1 MAINNNSGD
10 ILMLEAPPQPSQPAW
25 RVSADAEVI
34 DALPYIDDD
43 YADPRVKAE
52 VDRLVEEEMRRS
64 SKRPADFLKDLPPLP
79 KFKFEDHP
87 MLAREYERVRAGRPP
102 MPLDVARYKLETPPP
117 NKKNDETAW
126 KQTLQRAQC
135 LLQHQVLRLENLE
148 LMSKYGPDIWK
159 QHNKQLEALLS
170 RMQKLAQEQNEKI
183 EKVNRERKFHQ
194 QNAAYELHALSTQWK
209 ELCEKNME
217 IQVACSQIEGQ
228 IQELRSEAA
237 EKGWNLEVNV
247 ENGSVSFPMS

>member
-1 MAINNNSGD
+1 MATNSNNGD
-10 ILMLEAPPQPSQPAW
+10 ILMLEAPPQPSQPTWHVA
-25 RVSADAEVI
+25 ADAEVI

-64 SKRPADFLKDLPPLP
+64 FKRPADFLKDLPPVP
-79 KFKFEDHP
+79 KVKFEDHP
-87 MLAREYERVRAGRPP
+87 LLAREYERVRAGRPP
-102 MPLDVARYKLETPPP
+102 VPLDVARYKLETPPP

-135 LLQHQVLRLENLE
+135 LLRHQVLRLENLE

-209 ELCEKNME
+209 DLCHKNME

-228 IQELRSEAA
+228 IQELRREAA
-237 EKGWNLEVNV
+237 ENGWNLEANI
-247 ENGSVSFPMS
+247 ENGSVSLPVS